1 MQMILSIAA
10 GGALGAVARHFLS
23 HRVALFAGHNFP
35 YGTMTVNI
43 LGSFLMGMMI
53 TLFARKFSL
62 SQEVQ
67 AFLTVGLLG
76 GFTTFSAF
84 SMETV
89 LLIERNE
96 MGQAALYVAA
106 SVLLA
111 IGGLFAGIYLG
122 RVLA

>member
-23 HRVALFAGHNFP
+23 HRIALLAGHNFP
-35 YGTMTVNI
+35 YGTLGVNI

-53 TLFARKFSL
+53 TLFARKFNL
-62 SQEVQ
+62 SQEIQ

-89 LLIERNE
+89 LLIERHQ
-96 MGQAALYVAA
+96 MGQAALYVSA

-111 IGGLFAGIYLG
+111 VGGLFAGIYLG
-122 RVLA
+122 RLMA

>member
-23 HRVALFAGHNFP
+23 HRVALLAGNNFP
-35 YGTMTVNI
+35 WGTMSVNI

-62 SQEVQ
+62 SQEAQ

-96 MGQAALYVAA
+96 LAQAALYIAA

-111 IGGLFAGIYLG
+111 VGGLFAGIYLG